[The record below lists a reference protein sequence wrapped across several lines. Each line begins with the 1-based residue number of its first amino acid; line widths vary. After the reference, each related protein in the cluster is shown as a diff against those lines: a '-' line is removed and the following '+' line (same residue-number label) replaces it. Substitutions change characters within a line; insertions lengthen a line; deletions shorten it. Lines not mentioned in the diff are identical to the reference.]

1 MKRSPESSER
11 KKGIERMRPDH
22 ERLSFLTVNQA
33 IESIKIMTGL
43 SMNLEDLI
51 SQCEDGCRSET
62 SLRQQILSQCTGGM
76 IMAGKQ
82 KTPDQAAQAVIL
94 REAGWTVSAIAERM
108 SISVST
114 AQRLLKKHNAVAG
127 ACTQALIEKAR
138 DELLTTAYSLES
150 VQQAAASLIAD
161 ELALTQQIR
170 LKLAN
175 AIESLDPADPVA
187 FRGLA
192 AASTALKLT
201 QDVTRRALPLEKL
214 NQSLEIDEIPELR
227 IHIMTEE
234 DVAEMRAQQRLEE
247 AERDGDL
254 QGAEDELENL
264 RWMES
269 RRLAQLKQAD
279 DYIVCE
285 GDDSLMTGT

>member
-1 MKRSPESSER
+1 
-11 KKGIERMRPDH
+11 
-22 ERLSFLTVNQA
+22 
-33 IESIKIMTGL
+33 
-43 SMNLEDLI
+43 
-51 SQCEDGCRSET
+51 
-62 SLRQQILSQCTGGM
+62 M
-76 IMAGKQ
+76 IMVGKQ
-82 KTPDQAAQAVIL
+82 KTPDQASQAVIL
-94 REAGWTVSAIAERM
+94 REAGWTVSAIADRLA
-108 SISVST
+108 ISVST
-114 AQRLLKKHNAVAG
+114 VQRLLKKHNAVAG
-127 ACTQALIEKAR
+127 AATQALIEKAR

-192 AASTALKLT
+192 AASTTLKLT
-201 QDVTRRALPLEKL
+201 QDVTRRALPIEKL
-214 NQSLEIDEIPELR
+214 NQALEIDEIPELR
-227 IHIMTEE
+227 IHIMTE
-234 DVAEMRAQQRLEE
+234 DDAAEMRAQQRLEE

-279 DYIVCE
+279 DDIVCE
-285 GDDSLMTGT
+285 CDDSLITGT